1 MRCSVGILAHVSSE
15 LCVFCLVVIMPALLR
30 FVCGPFRRESTL
42 DFCSLDA
49 GGAFFGAK
57 TPGV

>member
-1 MRCSVGILAHVSSE
+1 MRCEVGVVARVSSE
-15 LCVFCLVVIMPALLR
+15 LRVFCLMVVMPALLR
-30 FVCGPFRRESTL
+30 FVCGPFRRASTL